1 MKRRNLVVV
10 ATIKRREDTRTMSQ
24 NGKQKQHYSLWIEL
38 FAGPELQRFLADLLN
53 LNLSNTSRQEV

>member
-1 MKRRNLVVV
+1 MVV
-10 ATIKRREDTRTMSQ
+10 ATIKRREDTHTMSQ